1 MTLFSIILVTFASF
15 LTLDL
20 YHYYRLNQI
29 VPVEHIETSVQQTAT
44 NCFMVTIDYQY
55 VISGKTYSRH
65 QEIKKKMLKNIW
77 IAKQFAQDMVSKDQ
91 KVWYNLTEPHLGSVD
106 KAFPVKRLFYTL
118 LLLGLFIYFST
129 LVNYLFKRV

>member
-1 MTLFSIILVTFASF
+1 MTLFSILLVTFASF
-15 LTLDL
+15 LSIDL

-29 VPVEHIETSVQQTAT
+29 VPVEHIETSVQQTTA
-44 NCFMVTIDYQY
+44 NRFVIAIDYQY
-55 VISGKTYSRH
+55 VISGKTYSGH

-77 IAKQFAQDMVSKDQ
+77 VAKQFAQDMVSKDQ
-91 KVWYNLTEPHLGSVD
+91 KVWYNLTEPHLGSID
-106 KAFPVKRLFYTL
+106 KVFPVKRLFYTC